1 MLQTKVLLLGAD
13 AVGKTTI
20 LYLLKMNEI
29 VTTIPTIGF
38 NVEDLEYKDRK
49 IIMWDI
55 GGGEKIR
62 HLWKHYIQN
71 INCII
76 FMLNIS
82 DKKRFNYQLETFNIL
97 LDQIKDH
104 NNIPIIIFG
113 NIFDNKIEFEP
124 EEILQ
129 KSKLPPE
136 ISPFIIKGNIISV
149 EGIDELLEYIYNNM
163 EFTKEE
169 PKVEEKEEE
178 PKTEE
183 KKSKESLYVRMF
195 GLDESGKTTIL
206 YLLKLG
212 EKVLTLPTIGFNVE
226 VIDKDSWTKSITIW
240 DIGGQEKIRPLWV
253 HYFSNTKGIIWV
265 YDISNNQRIEESQN
279 ELKKILDNPQIDKNT
294 PLLIYAN
301 KNDLNKN
308 GNKTENFLN
317 GLEDYLNSR
326 PYFVKECSVK
336 DLESYKE
343 GIDWL
348 YSILE

>member
-13 AVGKTTI
+13 AVGKTTL

-38 NVEDLEYKDRK
+38 NVEGLEYKDRK
-49 IIMWDI
+49 INMWDI

-62 HLWKHYIQN
+62 HLWYHYIQN

-82 DKKRFNYQLETFNIL
+82 DKERFNYQLETFNIL

-136 ISPFIIKGNIISV
+136 ISPFIIKGNIKNV

-163 EFTKEE
+163 EFTEE

-253 HYFSNTKGIIWV
+253 HYFNNTKGIIWV

-326 PYFVKECSVK
+326 PYFVKECSVN

>member
-1 MLQTKVLLLGAD
+1 MLHTKVLLLGPD
-13 AVGKTTI
+13 GVGKTTL

-38 NVEDLEYKDRK
+38 NVEDLDYKDRK
-49 IIMWDI
+49 ITMWDI
-55 GGGEKIR
+55 GGGGKIR
-62 HLWKHYIQN
+62 HFWKYYIEKTK
-71 INCII
+71 CIV

-82 DKKRFNYQLETFNIL
+82 DKERFNSYIETFNYL
-97 LDQIKDH
+97 LDQIKEH
-104 NNIPIIIFG
+104 NNIPILIFC
-113 NIFDNKIEFEP
+113 NKFNDKTEFES

-136 ISPFIIKGNIISV
+136 ISPFIIKGNIKNV

-163 EFTKEE
+163 EFTEEE

-212 EKVLTLPTIGFNVE
+212 EKVLTLPSIGFNVE
-226 VIDKDSWTKSITIW
+226 VIDKDSWTKSLTIW

-253 HYFSNTKGIIWV
+253 HYFYNTKGIIWV

-279 ELKKILDNPQIDKNT
+279 ELKKILDDPQIDKNT

-326 PYFVKECSVK
+326 PYFVKECSVN

>member
-13 AVGKTTI
+13 AVGKTTL

-38 NVEDLEYKDRK
+38 NVEGLEYKDRK
-49 IIMWDI
+49 INMWDI

-82 DKKRFNYQLETFNIL
+82 DKERFNYQLETFNIL
-97 LDQIKDH
+97 LDQIKAH

-136 ISPFIIKGNIISV
+136 ISPFIIKGNIKNV
-149 EGIDELLEYIYNNM
+149 EGIDELLKYIYNNM
-163 EFTKEE
+163 EFTEE

-178 PKTEE
+178 PKVEE

-212 EKVLTLPTIGFNVE
+212 EKVLTLPSIGFNVE
-226 VIDKDSWTKSITIW
+226 VIDKDSWTKSLSIW

-253 HYFSNTKGIIWV
+253 HYFNNTKGIIWV

-279 ELKKILDNPQIDKNT
+279 ELKKILDDPQIDKNT

-317 GLEDYLNSR
+317 GLENYLNSR
-326 PYFVKECSVK
+326 PYFVKECSVN

-348 YSILE
+348 YSVLE